1 MNEELTHTF
10 HCDDDISTVVDTG
23 NSPIAAEA
31 PPYVMVIFGATG
43 DLAHRKLLPALYS
56 LAAQQM
62 LPANMVIVGYG
73 RSAKDEKEFRDGLV
87 QGVREF
93 GRLKWDDTVWQNLE
107 NRIFYQ
113 QGTYSDEADY
123 KKLLQRMDELD
134 KQFEVGPGRMFYIAT
149 PPAEFT
155 PIIENLGKL
164 KPRRGL
170 SHWRLIVEKPFGH
183 DFETAS
189 TLNALIAR
197 YFQENEIYRIDHYLG
212 KETVQNILVLR
223 FANAIFEPLW
233 NNRYIDHVQIVVAE
247 EVGVG
252 RRGGYYDSSGA
263 LRDMVVNHMLQ
274 LLSLVAMEAPVALD
288 ANSIRDEKVKV
299 LRAVHRMNEDEVGQN
314 TLRGQYA
321 GYLQE
326 ADVAHDSKT
335 ETYVALKLAVDN
347 WRWAGVPFYLRHG
360 KHLKKRAT
368 EIVVRWK
375 DVPGVLFNR
384 ETNHVKSNAL
394 VLRIQPHEGFA
405 LRTNAKV
412 PGSGNEIRDVQ
423 MDFDYSD
430 GFGAEPPEAYE
441 RLLHDAMRGDST
453 LFTRRDEA
461 EIEWAIVDPIL
472 RAWKHDASPFCYD
485 QKSWG
490 PDESNDFMARDTRRW
505 HLPLGGK

>member
-1 MNEELTHTF
+1 MTDELTHTF
-10 HCDDDISTVVDTG
+10 HCDEDGAAVVDAGSTH
-23 NSPIAAEA
+23 IAADA

-56 LAAQQM
+56 LAEQNM
-62 LPANMVIVGYG
+62 MPANMVIVGYG
-73 RSAKDEKEFRDGLV
+73 RSAKDEAEFRDGLSK
-87 QGVREF
+87 GVEEF
-93 GRLKWDDTVWQNLE
+93 GRLKWDKDAWDTLE
-107 NRIFYQ
+107 KRIFYQ
-113 QGTYSDEADY
+113 QGSYDDDADY
-123 KKLLQRMDELD
+123 KNLLARLDDLD
-134 KQFEVGPGRMFYIAT
+134 KQFDVGGGRMFYIAT

-164 KPRRGL
+164 KPHRAQGN
-170 SHWRLIVEKPFGH
+170 WKLIIEKPFGH
-183 DFETAS
+183 DFQSAS
-189 TLNALIAR
+189 ALNTLIAK

-223 FANAIFEPLW
+223 FANAILEPLW

-274 LLSLVAMEAPVALD
+274 LLALVTMEAPVSLD
-288 ANSIRDEKVKV
+288 ANAIRDEKVKL
-299 LRAVHRMNEDEVGQN
+299 LRAVHRMNESEVAQN
-314 TLRGQYA
+314 TLRGQYD
-321 GYLQE
+321 GYRKE
-326 ADVAHDSKT
+326 DDVARDSKT
-335 ETYVALKLAVDN
+335 ETYVALKLAIDN
-347 WRWAGVPFYLRHG
+347 WRWSGVPFYLRHG

-384 ETNHVKSNAL
+384 ETNHVKSNML
-394 VLRIQPHEGFA
+394 VLRIQPNEGFA

-461 EIEWAIVDPIL
+461 EIEWAIVDPLL
-472 RAWKHDASPFCYD
+472 RAWQHDASPFRYE
-485 QKSWG
+485 QESWG
-490 PDESNDFMARDTRRW
+490 PDESNDFMARDARRW
-505 HLPLGGK
+505 HLPLSGK